1 MWDKNIGSILNVT
14 NCVPYDDINV
24 IIEWSIDVLWS
35 IEIEEITIMMIEIDT
50 LSKGE
55 REKDREKREREG
67 GQRSK
72 RMQIA

>member
-1 MWDKNIGSILNVT
+1 MWDKNIGSVLNVT

-24 IIEWSIDVLWS
+24 IIKWSIDVLWS

-67 GQRSK
+67 G
-72 RMQIA
+72 